1 MNIQLIDGE
10 FSQTDAL
17 SIISDMIQVKIKYHE
32 GRIGKHSNEED
43 VKYIESKIK
52 RLQNNLHELRTH
64 FSNAN
69 NKLKINAAIN
79 IG

>member
-17 SIISDMIQVKIKYHE
+17 GIISEMIQVKIKYHE
-32 GRIGKHSNEED
+32 RRIGKHSNEED

-52 RLQNNLHELRTH
+52 KLQNDLHEVRTQ

-69 NKLKINAAIN
+69 DKLKINAQIN